1 MDFFRI
7 ILVVGLCLCFAQCKR
22 AVDNTSTSDVV
33 IVKIDELNKQVPS
46 EAFTDVELIPL
57 QTTTQSLVGQIKQI
71 SIKNEHIYICDVNQN
86 IVVFGLDGA
95 FAFKLSPGRGH
106 GEYSSLTHCY
116 VTTDNILVYDYLQSK
131 MFVYDL
137 NGRYIKR
144 INSNS
149 EVNSLITSS
158 SEGEILPNGQLLLNL
173 DFVPTIQNMYSIVG
187 VKSLMRVETNLCKYP
202 FVWEYRSSD
211 GARPKIAQ
219 NSKGVYGL
227 SIMSD
232 TIYMIDD
239 SCRQLTPRYI
249 LDSGK
254 ESIYNSGL
262 SVENIDGFGSL
273 LHLVASD
280 DDYSWGIRSL
290 LMTEK
295 VGYASCIHNDETC
308 HLFWNLDSGK
318 VYVFPQYTGH
328 DNILEDLNLLTAT
341 TDKFVGIVYPYQLS
355 SDSKVRLSTGVMDD
369 DNPIVVLYKNHYF
382 DASSFVELK

>member
-1 MDFFRI
+1 MKLSRVLFA
-7 ILVVGLCLCFAQCKR
+7 VGFCLCFVQCKR
-22 AVDNTSTSDVV
+22 TVDNALASDTV
-33 IVKIDELNKQVPS
+33 IVKIDELENQLPP

-71 SIKNEHIYICDVNQN
+71 LIKNEHIYICDINQN

-116 VTTDNILVYDYLQSK
+116 VTADNILVYDCLQSK

-137 NGRYIKR
+137 NGKYIKR
-144 INSNS
+144 INGDN
-149 EVNSLITSS
+149 EVNNLIAYS
-158 SEGEILPNGQLLLNL
+158 SEGAILPNGQLLVNL
-173 DFVPTIQNMYSIVG
+173 DFVPTIQIFYSIVD
-187 VKSLMRVETNLCKYP
+187 VKSSMRVESNLCKYP
-202 FVWEYRSSD
+202 FVWTYRSSD
-211 GARPKIAQ
+211 GTRPKIAQ

-232 TIYMIDD
+232 TIYLIDN
-239 SCRQLTPRYI
+239 SYRQLTPKYI

-273 LHLVASD
+273 LQLVASD
-280 DDYSWGIRSL
+280 DDYSWGVRSL
-290 LMTEK
+290 LMTEE

-308 HLFWNLDSGK
+308 HLFWDLDSGK
-318 VYVFPQYTGH
+318 GYVFPKYTGH
-328 DNILEDLNLLTAT
+328 DNVLEDLNLLTST
-341 TDKFVGIVYPYQLS
+341 DDKFVGVVFPYQLP
-355 SDSKVRLSTGVMDD
+355 SDSKVRLSTGVKDD

-382 DASSFVELK
+382 DAQ